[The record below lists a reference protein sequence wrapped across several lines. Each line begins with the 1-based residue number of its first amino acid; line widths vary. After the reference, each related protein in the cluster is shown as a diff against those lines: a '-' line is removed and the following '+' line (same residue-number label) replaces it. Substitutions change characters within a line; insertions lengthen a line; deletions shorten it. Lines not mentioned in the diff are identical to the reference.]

1 MSPRKKATSTQE
13 RLEKALKKA
22 TKEPKKEKA
31 SGVKKEVY
39 KTKAKRGLGRN
50 AEADEHQLQAIE
62 KKHRK
67 LKEEKAQTILLAMHE
82 IDFLLELARE

>member
-50 AEADEHQLQAIE
+50 AEADDELSDSDFDSPDICIP
-62 KKHRK
+62 HR
-67 LKEEKAQTILLAMHE
+67 LYDRL
-82 IDFLLELARE
+82 FS